1 VFGTNF
7 YPEDATKLRAFVEAG
22 LDVGTPAAV
31 VARLAVGEGAG
42 WARMCS
48 VRAHR
53 VRREFHVYLA
63 AGEEVLWEQRR
74 FHRALHCA
82 APERQGGGLR

>member
-1 VFGTNF
+1 VFGTN
-7 YPEDATKLRAFVEAG
+7 YHLKDATKLRAFVKAG

-53 VRREFHVYLA
+53 VRRGLHIYLA
-63 AGEEVLWEQRR
+63 
-74 FHRALHCA
+74 
-82 APERQGGGLR
+82 